1 MSGIVNLQV
10 KDGGKDYHG
19 SLSYQSGDHQSDDSR
34 IFTNID
40 NFNLFTNKVFEGTIN
55 GPMPF
60 IRNRDQFTF
69 NLSARLSDSEGYFY
83 GVREHTV
90 GDSADFR
97 DDENWYIEMNGDS
110 SFVPMSPS
118 NNINL
123 MGKFTYKVS
132 PLMKLSLQL
141 LHSGGESKSYSHAYK
156 YNPDGTSTSLSANN
170 NYSLKLNHALNARN
184 FYEANISLSNTNYMG
199 YQFKP
204 IDLSSSMDQNE
215 AERFGSNKYVLHNYF
230 EDSSKYWIL
239 NEHEYAPSSRI
250 KGSPSSPTF
259 LFGGSN
265 RGHSYRKSNSL
276 SFKFDFTS
284 QINNRHEIKTGI
296 NYRSDKLDERNFSIL
311 FDNQEYRIPTILP
324 ENDSPSHSHYN
335 NKSVFL
341 SGYIQD
347 KIEYDNFVKINEK
360 HKNAWLKTV
369 WYNSIF
375 FPIAEL
381 STSITIGLIVWFG
394 GLNAILED
402 SSITLGVIFLFIQLS
417 QMLFRPLRQIADKFN
432 TLQMGMVAANRIF
445 KIIDTDSKIQ
455 NSGKNIGESLDGS
468 ISFKNVNFS
477 YNQNETIINN
487 LSFSIKNGE
496 KIAIVGS
503 TGSGKTTIVN
513 LITRF
518 YDIQGGSI
526 FLGKNDIKE
535 YKLSSLRSKIA
546 LVLQDVF
553 LFADTILNNITL
565 YNPNISF
572 DHVVSA
578 AKKIGIHDFIMS
590 MPGGYNYNVKERG
603 VMLSQGQRQLISFL
617 RAYIKNPSILIL
629 DEATSSIDSNSEELI
644 QRATLKITENK
655 TSIIIAHRL
664 STIVN
669 SDRIFVMNGGELVES
684 GSHKELIKKKN
695 GYYKNLYD
703 VQFKNEKF
711 SQVPLPV

>member
-1 MSGIVNLQV
+1 MKKNTSFL
-10 KDGGKDYHG
+10 D
-19 SLSYQSGDHQSDDSR
+19 
-34 IFTNID
+34 
-40 NFNLFTNKVFEGTIN
+40 FNLFKRLLDYVLVYKLIFVFVAVSAILISLFSTLTPYLIKVAVDDYLAVGKYEDFLLLICLMIGNLILTVVFMFLFSYYANLLGQKVIYDIRVKLFNHILNFKMTYFDRSSVGRLVTRAVNDMETIASIFSQ
-55 GPMPF
+55 GLFM
-60 IRNRDQFTF
+60 IVADLMQMLVVVLVMLA
-69 NLSARLSDSEGYFY
+69 LS
-83 GVREHTV
+83 
-90 GDSADFR
+90 
-97 DDENWYIEMNGDS
+97 W
-110 SFVPMSPS
+110 
-118 NNINL
+118 
-123 MGKFTYKVS
+123 
-132 PLMKLSLQL
+132 KLSLTIFL
-141 LHSGGESKSYSHAYK
+141 
-156 YNPDGTSTSLSANN
+156 
-170 NYSLKLNHALNARN
+170 
-184 FYEANISLSNTNYMG
+184 
-199 YQFKP
+199 
-204 IDLSSSMDQNE
+204 
-215 AERFGSNKYVLHNYF
+215 
-230 EDSSKYWIL
+230 IL
-239 NEHEYAPSSRI
+239 P
-250 KGSPSSPTF
+250 F
-259 LFGGSN
+259 
-265 RGHSYRKSNSL
+265 
-276 SFKFDFTS
+276 
-284 QINNRHEIKTGI
+284 
-296 NYRSDKLDERNFSIL
+296 IL
-311 FDNQEYRIPTILP
+311 FATRKFQKSMKVAFNEVRTEVANLNSFVHERITGMKIVQLF
-324 ENDSPSHSHYN
+324 NR
-335 NKSVFL
+335 
-341 SGYIQD
+341 Q

-455 NSGKNIGESLDGS
+455 NTGKNIGESLDGS
-468 ISFKNVNFS
+468 ILFKNVNFS

-487 LSFSIKNGE
+487 LSFNIKNGE

-684 GSHKELIKKKN
+684 GSHQELIKKKN

>member
-1 MSGIVNLQV
+1 MKKNTSFL
-10 KDGGKDYHG
+10 D
-19 SLSYQSGDHQSDDSR
+19 
-34 IFTNID
+34 
-40 NFNLFTNKVFEGTIN
+40 FNLFKRLLDYVLVYKLIFVFVAVSAILISLFSTLTPYLIKVAVDDYLAVGKYEDFFLLICLMIGNLILTVVFMFLFSYYANLLGQKVIYDIRVKLFNHILNFKMTYFDRFSVGRLVTRAVNDMETIASIFSQ
-55 GPMPF
+55 GLFM
-60 IRNRDQFTF
+60 IVADLMQMLVVVLVMLA
-69 NLSARLSDSEGYFY
+69 LS
-83 GVREHTV
+83 
-90 GDSADFR
+90 
-97 DDENWYIEMNGDS
+97 W
-110 SFVPMSPS
+110 
-118 NNINL
+118 
-123 MGKFTYKVS
+123 
-132 PLMKLSLQL
+132 KLSLTIFL
-141 LHSGGESKSYSHAYK
+141 
-156 YNPDGTSTSLSANN
+156 
-170 NYSLKLNHALNARN
+170 
-184 FYEANISLSNTNYMG
+184 
-199 YQFKP
+199 
-204 IDLSSSMDQNE
+204 
-215 AERFGSNKYVLHNYF
+215 
-230 EDSSKYWIL
+230 IL
-239 NEHEYAPSSRI
+239 P
-250 KGSPSSPTF
+250 F
-259 LFGGSN
+259 
-265 RGHSYRKSNSL
+265 
-276 SFKFDFTS
+276 
-284 QINNRHEIKTGI
+284 
-296 NYRSDKLDERNFSIL
+296 IL
-311 FDNQEYRIPTILP
+311 FATRKFQKSMKVAFNEVRTEVANLNSFVQERITGMKIVQLF
-324 ENDSPSHSHYN
+324 NR
-335 NKSVFL
+335 
-341 SGYIQD
+341 Q

-455 NSGKNIGESLDGS
+455 NTGKNIGESLDGS

-487 LSFSIKNGE
+487 LSFNIKNGE

-617 RAYIKNPSILIL
+617 RSYIKNPSILIL

-644 QRATLKITENK
+644 QKATLKITENK